1 MVELRRVILGSG
13 QVPPQRAGMT
23 ERAPPGNLN
32 NRRGESC
39 FHCAVTQK
47 CFILRLPLDRR
58 QSWRLRLPAGRGRST
73 LPPQAVLSDS
83 QAKILPRVSLR
94 DIANSL
100 GLNHSTVSRALRNKA
115 RVSKELRLKIQQAAV
130 ELGYRPDPML
140 SALAHYRQ
148 SKTSPQ
154 ISSVIAWINGWP
166 NPKALRNY
174 KEFDAYW
181 RGACGAAEK
190 LGYKLEEFDC
200 NPQMPPARLEKI
212 LRARNVGGVLIPP
225 QPDSFDWNGFHWDA
239 YSVARFCRGLG
250 QPPLHLITADQVS
263 NVILA
268 FQRIRE
274 RGYKRIGFLTGRAS
288 EGGAMFETGFLV
300 AQRYARSEL
309 TPLPPLSLEEVDA
322 RADEREVKRW
332 LRLTKPDAILTDVAS
347 AGSLLAKA
355 GVRVPDDV
363 GLAALSVLDGN
374 ADAGVYQNPGEIG
387 RVGVLLVT
395 SLINDGARGIPP
407 IFRQILIAGEW
418 VDGSSLPP
426 R

>member
-1 MVELRRVILGSG
+1 MFV
-13 QVPPQRAGMT
+13 
-23 ERAPPGNLN
+23 
-32 NRRGESC
+32 
-39 FHCAVTQK
+39 
-47 CFILRLPLDRR
+47 
-58 QSWRLRLPAGRGRST
+58 
-73 LPPQAVLSDS
+73 DS
-83 QAKILPRVSLR
+83 QTNVVPRVSLR

-100 GLNHSTVSRALRNKA
+100 GLNHSTISRALRN
-115 RVSKELRLKIQQAAV
+115 RGRISKELRLRIQQVAV
-130 ELGYRPDPML
+130 EMGYRPDPML

-166 NPKALRNY
+166 RPKTRRNF
-174 KEFDAYW
+174 KEFEAYW
-181 RGACGAAEK
+181 HGACGAAEK
-190 LGYKLEEFDC
+190 LGYRLEEFDC
-200 NPQMPPARLEKI
+200 NQQMPPARLEKI
-212 LRARNVGGVLIPP
+212 FRARNVGGVLIPP
-225 QPDSFDWNGFHWDA
+225 QPNGFDWSGFHWDS
-239 YSVARFCRGLG
+239 YSAVRFCRGPG
-250 QPPLHLITADQVS
+250 QPLLHLITADQAS

-274 RGYKRIGFLTGRAS
+274 HGYRRIGFLTGRAS
-288 EGGAMFETGFLV
+288 EAGMFEAGFMA
-300 AQRYARSEL
+300 AQRRARNEL
-309 TPLPPLSLEEVDA
+309 PMLPPLDLQEMDA

-332 LRLTKPDAILTDVAS
+332 LRQTKPEAILTDVAS

-355 GVRVPDDV
+355 GVRVPEDV

-374 ADAGVYQNPGEIG
+374 ADAGVYQNPAEIG

-418 VDGSSLPP
+418 MDGGSLPQ